1 MARLPRVP
9 AATPGVVGRTSRR
22 MYPRRKKPFRAM
34 YFGKEQERKPAIGLD
49 ISGGGMR
56 MLTKDLVDHRGV
68 DLPVVILI
76 ADRPVQLSAKV
87 KWVEKTLHLG
97 EDHYLCGLKLS
108 KIADHEWDRIM
119 EWTLE
124 EAAPTAV
131 SADVKVGSV
140 LTTVQRD
147 SLIPTPRQVE
157 VAKRLAEKGRLDPI
171 EGNRLPLVEYKFEG
185 YKMRMGIPYY
195 KLTVRSKK
203 TEKDRSFTEYR
214 TSVLARIESE
224 GVVVLD

>member
-1 MARLPRVP
+1 
-9 AATPGVVGRTSRR
+9 
-22 MYPRRKKPFRAM
+22 MYPRRKKAFRAM

-56 MLTKDLVDHRGV
+56 MLTKDQVDHRV
-68 DLPVVILI
+68 DVPVVILI

-87 KWVEKTLHLG
+87 KWVEKTQHQG
-97 EDHYLCGLKLS
+97 EEHFLCGLKLS

-124 EAAPTAV
+124 EAA
-131 SADVKVGSV
+131 ADTIAAAEVKIGSV
-140 LTTVQRD
+140 LSAVQRD
-147 SLIPTPRQVE
+147 SMIPITRQVE

-203 TEKDRSFTEYR
+203 TEKDRSHTEYR